1 MEQLLKKILK
11 EFLRTSLKYTQ
22 SNPYGIL
29 RNRWRMLKKILKEIF
44 TILADIHKLI
54 LDKLVLD
61 MSLVPMQQVDRH
73 KSYRMGAYGVSFT
86 GRFQE
91 LQND

>member
-1 MEQLLKKILK
+1 MEQLFKRILK
-11 EFLRTSLKYTQ
+11 EFLKTSLKYTK

-29 RNRWRMLKKILKEIF
+29 QNRWRMLKEILKEIF

-54 LDKLVLD
+54 LDKLLLD

-73 KSYRMGAYGVSFT
+73 KS
-86 GRFQE
+86 
-91 LQND
+91 